1 MTVTS
6 SQLVQEQ
13 NMSNAARAAAQQ
25 ASSTKTSG
33 SSISSSDFLFL
44 LTQQLQYQ
52 DPMNPMDNSEMLAQ
66 EAQFA
71 TLEQMEALTSSFTQF
86 SSMYQANSLLG
97 QKVEVMVSGKATTGV
112 VEYVDYSDSSGA
124 AVSIDGKMYPLNS
137 VTKVYP
143 ESSTGEVSQEEHNS
157 FVRDAL
163 SYLAVNFKEFAQK
176 ISEHL
181 GIDFGDGETTTPPE
195 GGDGGSGGEGGD
207 GGSDSGSNTEQ
218 TIKNI
223 I

>member
-1 MTVTS
+1 MTVIS

-13 NMSNAARAAAQQ
+13 NLSTAARASQE
-25 ASSTKTSG
+25 ASSAKTNS

-124 AVSIDGKMYPLNS
+124 AVSIDGKMYPLSS

-143 ESSTGEVSQEEHNS
+143 ESSSSTGESGVSQDEHNS

-163 SYLAVNFKEFAQK
+163 SYLAINFKEFAQK

-181 GIDFGDGETTTPPE
+181 GIDFGDSETTTPPTE
-195 GGDGGSGGEGGD
+195 GTDESN
-207 GGSDSGSNTEQ
+207 SNTEQ
-218 TIKNI
+218 TT
-223 I
+223 

>member
-25 ASSTKTSG
+25 ASSTKTGG

-143 ESSTGEVSQEEHNS
+143 ESSSSTGEVSQEEHNS

-181 GIDFGDGETTTPPE
+181 GIDFGDSETTTPPTE
-195 GGDGGSGGEGGD
+195 GEGE
-207 GGSDSGSNTEQ
+207 SGSNTEQ
-218 TIKNI
+218 TTKNI

>member
-13 NMSNAARAAAQQ
+13 NQATAARVASQQ
-25 ASSTKTSG
+25 TNTTSTSS

-143 ESSTGEVSQEEHNS
+143 EGTSADSEVSQEEHNS

-181 GIDFGDGETTTPPE
+181 GIEFGDSENTTPPTE
-195 GGDGGSGGEGGD
+195 GTEEST
-207 GGSDSGSNTEQ
+207 SNSEQ
-218 TIKNI
+218 TKA
-223 I
+223 

>member
-13 NMSNAARAAAQQ
+13 NMSTAARAAAQQ
-25 ASSTKTSG
+25 TSSTKTSG

-97 QKVEVMVSGKATTGV
+97 QKVEVMVSGKTTTGV

-124 AVSIDGKMYPLNS
+124 AVSIDGKMYPLDS
-137 VTKVYP
+137 ITKVYP
-143 ESSTGEVSQEEHNS
+143 QSSSSNTTSTSQEEHNN
-157 FVRDAL
+157 FVQDAL
-163 SYLAVNFKEFAQK
+163 SYLAVNFKDFTDK
-176 ISEHL
+176 ITEYL
-181 GIDFGDGETTTPPE
+181 GIKSGTTDDSTSSGNNGDNTTSTTE
-195 GGDGGSGGEGGD
+195 
-207 GGSDSGSNTEQ
+207 NTN
-218 TIKNI
+218 TM
-223 I
+223 

>member
-6 SQLVQEQ
+6 SQIVENQ
-13 NMSNAARAAAQQ
+13 NQTTAARAASQQ
-25 ASSTKTSG
+25 ASTTKTSS
-33 SSISSSDFLFL
+33 SSISSSDFLYL

-143 ESSTGEVSQEEHNS
+143 EGSSSDVSQEEHNS

-163 SYLAVNFKEFAQK
+163 SFLAVNFKDFADK
-176 ISEHL
+176 ISEYL
-181 GIDFGDGETTTPPE
+181 GIESGDSEGTTPPTE
-195 GGDGGSGGEGGD
+195 GGD
-207 GGSDSGSNTEQ
+207 NTESG
-218 TIKNI
+218 TETPET
-223 I
+223 

>member
-1 MTVTS
+1 MTVIS

-13 NMSNAARAAAQQ
+13 NLSTAARASQE
-25 ASSTKTSG
+25 ASSAKTSS

-124 AVSIDGKMYPLNS
+124 AVSIDGKMYPLSS

-143 ESSTGEVSQEEHNS
+143 ESSSSTGESGVSQDEHNS

-163 SYLAVNFKEFAQK
+163 SYLAINFKEFAQK

-181 GIDFGDGETTTPPE
+181 GIDFGDSETTTPPTE
-195 GGDGGSGGEGGD
+195 GTDESN
-207 GGSDSGSNTEQ
+207 SNTEQ
-218 TIKNI
+218 TT
-223 I
+223 